1 MWVIIK
7 NKMNPSEYYEFENR
21 AYVNPTLSRDE
32 QLGFVDN
39 LRDTVRKD
47 TAQINTQTQRLGKDI
62 PSNLG
67 GLTGSGSYFAQRYQT
82 TPLQSQVST
91 LKAAAQSKALNDLL
105 SNYQSQAA
113 NRYNQA
119 YRAYN
124 KRTNAN
130 NNSTTD
136 AITKWLKTLT
146 NPGST
151 SEVDYVEAK
160 YGVPHKIETDDAG
173 NLYYVYENFAS
184 PVYGYNRLPIAQASD
199 KNDLAKLPT
208 ENLKNGATITVN
220 GNKYIYLSTGQDKD
234 GWYKISG
241 NAQLVPGTGE

>member
-105 SNYQSQAA
+105 SNYQNQAA

-119 YRAYN
+119 YRSYN
-124 KRTNAN
+124 KR
-130 NNSTTD
+130 NSGGTTD
-136 AITKWLKTLT
+136 LNDTLKKLLNITT
-146 NPGST
+146 NGGKDSEDVTPGAGKGNAWT
-151 SEVDYVEAK
+151 M
-160 YGVPHKIETDDAG
+160 ETDENG
-173 NLYYVYENFAS
+173 NLYWVIGKFAN
-184 PVYGYNRLPIAQASD
+184 PTYGYERVPITEITDNSVLLRLPSVNVKPGTQHSMNG
-199 KNDLAKLPT
+199 KN
-208 ENLKNGATITVN
+208 
-220 GNKYIYLSTGQDKD
+220 YIYLDSGQDKA
-234 GWYKISG
+234 GWYEYG
-241 NAQLVPGTGE
+241 TAQLVPGTGV